1 MAKEVY
7 IKTYQKAKSYA
18 SRLSFDGV
26 NDYISIAHNAKF
38 NLTAT
43 STIEMWVYI
52 SSYTN
57 LHMLATKT
65 TGSGATNNTFEFRIA
80 NTTGQLQYI
89 GYDTAIRNITSGSF
103 VVPLNEYTHVSAV
116 HDSGTVTLYI
126 NGINVGSGALG
137 TTTTNTDNVLL
148 GIRGD
153 LATFWF
159 QGIMQEVR
167 FWSTARS
174 QLEIS
179 NNMFNTIPVTTA
191 GLVAYYKLNEGTG
204 TTATDSAST
213 PINGTLTNFGGS
225 FWTAVS
231 TSPVFDTNYKG
242 FSTDYAFNSISSNLN
257 SGYGALDFTL
267 PRKFDVLAGSDPQDL
282 TNYQLD
288 VIAYDNE
295 QPLGTTLFSGEVIS
309 STRSLSGDGESVSY
323 TAISPLER
331 IEKID
336 LEDLDSVVSY
346 SAVEIADIFKD
357 IILKCN
363 AKAKQEILKYSS
375 TSLATTGITLAT
387 TFKNAFVG
395 DALKSVFQATPSN
408 FVWYVDTDRT
418 VYLKAIL
425 TTATHY
431 FYNTKDVASI
441 VRETD
446 KSKIVNV
453 LKLWDG
459 EASPTVLQ
467 KYVNNTS
474 IETYG
479 YRAEAKQ
486 DGRYTTTGGALN
498 YGTKFITDSKNPNDQ
513 FTITLIDSAGGG
525 YDIDSVKVGD
535 TFKLLNFGTETN
547 IPDLLVVT
555 SKTDYLDYCT
565 ITASDRNEYVSREL
579 YNIKKDQFQVNNTD
593 HPATAYAVNNV

>member
-267 PRKFDVLAGSDPQDL
+267 PRKFDVLASSDPQDL

-295 QPLGTTLFSGEVIS
+295 QPLGTTLFSG
-309 STRSLSGDGESVSY
+309 
-323 TAISPLER
+323 
-331 IEKID
+331 
-336 LEDLDSVVSY
+336 
-346 SAVEIADIFKD
+346 
-357 IILKCN
+357 C
-363 AKAKQEILKYSS
+363 
-375 TSLATTGITLAT
+375 
-387 TFKNAFVG
+387 
-395 DALKSVFQATPSN
+395 KSC
-408 FVWYVDTDRT
+408 R
-418 VYLKAIL
+418 
-425 TTATHY
+425 
-431 FYNTKDVASI
+431 
-441 VRETD
+441 
-446 KSKIVNV
+446 
-453 LKLWDG
+453 
-459 EASPTVLQ
+459 
-467 KYVNNTS
+467 
-474 IETYG
+474 
-479 YRAEAKQ
+479 
-486 DGRYTTTGGALN
+486 
-498 YGTKFITDSKNPNDQ
+498 
-513 FTITLIDSAGGG
+513 
-525 YDIDSVKVGD
+525 
-535 TFKLLNFGTETN
+535 
-547 IPDLLVVT
+547 
-555 SKTDYLDYCT
+555 
-565 ITASDRNEYVSREL
+565 
-579 YNIKKDQFQVNNTD
+579 
-593 HPATAYAVNNV
+593 

>member
-1 MAKEVY
+1 
-7 IKTYQKAKSYA
+7 
-18 SRLSFDGV
+18 
-26 NDYISIAHNAKF
+26 
-38 NLTAT
+38 
-43 STIEMWVYI
+43 
-52 SSYTN
+52 
-57 LHMLATKT
+57 
-65 TGSGATNNTFEFRIA
+65 
-80 NTTGQLQYI
+80 
-89 GYDTAIRNITSGSF
+89 
-103 VVPLNEYTHVSAV
+103 
-116 HDSGTVTLYI
+116 
-126 NGINVGSGALG
+126 
-137 TTTTNTDNVLL
+137 
-148 GIRGD
+148 
-153 LATFWF
+153 
-159 QGIMQEVR
+159 
-167 FWSTARS
+167 
-174 QLEIS
+174 
-179 NNMFNTIPVTTA
+179 
-191 GLVAYYKLNEGTG
+191 
-204 TTATDSAST
+204 
-213 PINGTLTNFGGS
+213 
-225 FWTAVS
+225 
-231 TSPVFDTNYKG
+231 
-242 FSTDYAFNSISSNLN
+242 
-257 SGYGALDFTL
+257 L
-267 PRKFDVLAGSDPQDL
+267 PRKFDVLASSDPQDL

-375 TSLATTGITLAT
+375 TSLATTGVTLTT

-486 DGRYTTTGGALN
+486 DGRYTTTAGALN

-565 ITASDRNEYVSREL
+565 I
-579 YNIKKDQFQVNNTD
+579 
-593 HPATAYAVNNV
+593 

>member
-7 IKTYQKAKSYA
+7 IKTYQKAKSYS

-38 NLTAT
+38 NLTTT

-65 TGSGATNNTFEFRIA
+65 TGDGSTNNTFEFRIA

-89 GYDTAIRNITSGSF
+89 GYDSAIKSITSGSF

-126 NGINVGSGALG
+126 NGINVGSGSLG

-148 GIRGD
+148 GGRND
-153 LATFWF
+153 LATFWL
-159 QGIMQEVR
+159 QGIIQEVR

-191 GLVAYYKLNEGTG
+191 GLVAYYKLNEGSG

-213 PINGTLTNFGGS
+213 PINGTLTNFTGS

-231 TSPVFDTNYKG
+231 TSPIFYTNYKG

-267 PRKFDVLAGSDPQDL
+267 PRKFDVLASSDPQDL

-288 VIAYDNE
+288 VIAYDN
-295 QPLGTTLFSGEVIS
+295 QQSSGVTLFSGDVVIDN
-309 STRSLSGDGESVSY
+309 RKLSGSSESVVY

-336 LEDLDSVVSY
+336 L
-346 SAVEIADIFKD
+346 
-357 IILKCN
+357 
-363 AKAKQEILKYSS
+363 
-375 TSLATTGITLAT
+375 
-387 TFKNAFVG
+387 
-395 DALKSVFQATPSN
+395 
-408 FVWYVDTDRT
+408 
-418 VYLKAIL
+418 
-425 TTATHY
+425 
-431 FYNTKDVASI
+431 
-441 VRETD
+441 
-446 KSKIVNV
+446 NV
-453 LKLWDG
+453 I
-459 EASPTVLQ
+459 
-467 KYVNNTS
+467 NM
-474 IETYG
+474 
-479 YRAEAKQ
+479 R
-486 DGRYTTTGGALN
+486 
-498 YGTKFITDSKNPNDQ
+498 
-513 FTITLIDSAGGG
+513 
-525 YDIDSVKVGD
+525 
-535 TFKLLNFGTETN
+535 
-547 IPDLLVVT
+547 
-555 SKTDYLDYCT
+555 
-565 ITASDRNEYVSREL
+565 
-579 YNIKKDQFQVNNTD
+579 
-593 HPATAYAVNNV
+593 